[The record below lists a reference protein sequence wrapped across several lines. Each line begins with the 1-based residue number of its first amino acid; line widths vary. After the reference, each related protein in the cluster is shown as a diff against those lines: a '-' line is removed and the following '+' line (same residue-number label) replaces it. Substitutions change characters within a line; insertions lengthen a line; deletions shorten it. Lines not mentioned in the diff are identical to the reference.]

1 MNYLCNLSVDYSE
14 IKLYE
19 DKNIFIALYLLDLI
33 TEIKLLNK
41 ESYVILLQTIEI
53 FNRKFNYLKLNEYV
67 KKDINKIIND
77 MNSF

>member
-1 MNYLCNLSVDYSE
+1 MNYLCNLSLDYSE
-14 IKLYE
+14 GKLYE